1 MPENLT
7 SSTPQKKNH
16 WLSAARV
23 FRYIFGIGLILFVLV
38 GVPLLTS
45 QSPVLI
51 LMFMFTF
58 PVAFIL
64 DPIIAA
70 GIYFMFTSK
79 FRWRIDVTVLI
90 ILVLCFYGLYA
101 LAHQNGQQGASIR
114 GDAVLKVTVVTDQ
127 NEPVKNLEVDVAET
141 PGPPVEGGFANTDDR
156 GVATFSIIPGKY
168 VVFFNS
174 GNFPANLEYPDNTP
188 SVEVSRDK
196 PAEQKIILKTK

>member
-7 SSTPQKKNH
+7 PQTKNY
-16 WLSAARV
+16 WLSAARI
-23 FRYIFGIGLILFVLV
+23 FRYVFGIGLILFVLV
-38 GVPLLTS
+38 GVPLLTN

-79 FRWRIDVTVLI
+79 FRWRFDVTILI

-101 LAHQNGQQGASIR
+101 LAHQNGQQGPSIK
-114 GDAVLKVTVVTDQ
+114 GEAVLKVTVVTDK

-141 PGPPVEGGFANTDDR
+141 PGPPAEGGSASTDDQ
-156 GVATFSIIPGKY
+156 GIAAFSIKPGKY

-174 GNFPANLEYPDNTP
+174 GNFPANLEYPEDTP
-188 SVEVSRDK
+188 TVEVSRDK
-196 PAEQKIILKTK
+196 SVEQKIILKTK